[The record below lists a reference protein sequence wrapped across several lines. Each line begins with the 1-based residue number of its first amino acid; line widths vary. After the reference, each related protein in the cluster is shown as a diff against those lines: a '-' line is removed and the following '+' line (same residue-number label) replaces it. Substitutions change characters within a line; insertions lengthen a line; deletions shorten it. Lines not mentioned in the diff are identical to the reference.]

1 MHDIAVSKKRHATV
15 VVFADDTA
23 MNYEKLQPDHVFT
36 DPLSVAFPQVFAM
49 DPRSVWFSDGSLR
62 TFYPGV
68 TVTTTP
74 QDGQS
79 VSYADVMNAVP
90 RHSRFF
96 AVDCGPFVSVY
107 ALLC

>member
-1 MHDIAVSKKRHATV
+1 MHDIAVSKERHGTV
-15 VVFADDTA
+15 VVFANDTA
-23 MNYEKLQPDHVFT
+23 KDYEKLQPDYVIT
-36 DPLSVAFPQVFAM
+36 DPLSVAFPQIFAM
-49 DPRSVWFSDGSLR
+49 NPRSMWFSDGSLR